1 MIPLGVI
8 YLGFTHLKLLQLLNV
23 LERNNETLHRLC
35 KNVQIVF
42 PATEIERY
50 KRPLCHD
57 SATIYLQFNSK
68 LDSYT
73 IIYCQLDR
81 KKIKRDSL
89 CPERDFAFGTF
100 AGS

>member
-1 MIPLGVI
+1 MCWKEIMKHYIVSAKMYKL
-8 YLGFTHLKLLQLLNV
+8 YFLLQKL
-23 LERNNETLHRLC
+23 
-35 KNVQIVF
+35 F
-42 PATEIERY
+42 ERY

-73 IIYCQLDR
+73 IMYCQLDR